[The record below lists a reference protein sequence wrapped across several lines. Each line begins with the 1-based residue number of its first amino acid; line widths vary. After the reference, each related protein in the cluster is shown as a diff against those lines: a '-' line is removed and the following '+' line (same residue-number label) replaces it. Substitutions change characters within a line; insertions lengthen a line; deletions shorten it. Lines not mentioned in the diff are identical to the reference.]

1 MTINH
6 ALPFV
11 TTLVSAI
18 FSATVLARYFQKGG
32 LHLLLWGIGLILYTA
47 GTFAEAFLAVAWSP
61 FILRLWYLS
70 GAMLTAAWLGQ
81 GTIHLLVRR
90 RGVALSLTAILALV
104 SLVAAIG
111 VFVAPLTGVAFKLTI
126 PVSTQYKEIL
136 TRPGLVVALTVV
148 LNIYGSLGLI
158 GGAIWSAWLFWRK
171 RVLPNRVL
179 GNVLIAAGAL
189 MPASAGSLI
198 KAGLGDWLYLSELL
212 GATIMFIG
220 FLTATAP
227 QPQGVPEEQAVPAA
241 AGD

>member
-11 TTLVSAI
+11 TTLVSLI
-18 FSATVLARYFQKGG
+18 FSAAVLARYFQRGG
-32 LHLLLWGIGLILYTA
+32 SHLLLWGIGLLLYTA
-47 GTFAEAFLAVAWSP
+47 GTFSEAFLALVWSP
-61 FILRLWYLS
+61 FVLRLWYLS

-90 RGVALSLTAILALV
+90 RGVAISLTAILALT

-111 VFVAPLTGVAFKLTI
+111 VFAAPLTGVAYRLAI
-126 PVSTQYKEIL
+126 PVSAQYKEIL
-136 TRPGLVVALTVV
+136 TRPGLIVALTVV

-171 RVLPNRVL
+171 RVLPNRVI

-212 GATIMFIG
+212 GAIIMFIG
-220 FLTATAP
+220 FLAATAP
-227 QPQGVPEEQAVPAA
+227 QPQEAPEEKAVPAT